1 MSKAMRS
8 RGNATQEYMDRK
20 KSVITI
26 MGKAILFASMQFA
39 IGSVEM
45 SSKFSVKNFSKDQIT
60 LQHAADAL
68 SDYIVIGAFWTLG
81 TCMMFWGSYG
91 IKGALINLFA
101 NMLIMLWIIVSY
113 QRSFEYASKSSNLDL
128 PKLFRSKHTGQ
139 DNKAPEEY
147 KM

>member
-1 MSKAMRS
+1 M
-8 RGNATQEYMDRK
+8 TQDQYYARK
-20 KSVITI
+20 KSTVTI

-68 SDYIVIGAFWTLG
+68 SDYIIIGVFWTLG

-91 IKGALINLFA
+91 MKGAVINLLA
-101 NMLIMLWIIVSY
+101 NSLIMAWIIASY
-113 QRSFEYASKSSNLDL
+113 KSSFQYACNSGGLL
-128 PKLFRSKHTGQ
+128 MPTMFRK
-139 DNKAPEEY
+139 KE
-147 KM
+147 

>member
-1 MSKAMRS
+1 MSTSVTK
-8 RGNATQEYMDRK
+8 EYMERK

-45 SSKFSVKNFSKDQIT
+45 SSKFSVKNFSKDQVT

-91 IKGALINLFA
+91 MKGAFINLFA
-101 NMLIMLWIIVSY
+101 NMLIMSWIIISY
-113 QRSFEYASKSSNLDL
+113 QRSFEYAKDSGKLDM
-128 PKLFRSKHTGQ
+128 PKLFR
-139 DNKAPEEY
+139 NKTKTAVASEETY
-147 KM
+147 KQ